1 MLRNLGLQT
10 IFMFFI
16 PSCWTVGAEWGGV
29 FNFGTV
35 RLLDE

>member
-1 MLRNLGLQT
+1 MYYYKLFLCL
-10 IFMFFI
+10 FI

-35 RLLDE
+35 RFLDE